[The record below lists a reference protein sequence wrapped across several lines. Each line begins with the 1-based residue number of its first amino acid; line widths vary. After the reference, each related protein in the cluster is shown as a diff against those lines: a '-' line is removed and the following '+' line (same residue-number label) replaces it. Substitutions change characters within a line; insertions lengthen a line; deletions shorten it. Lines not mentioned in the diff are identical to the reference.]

1 MQKVLL
7 VDTNFS
13 SAPIYNYLIKAGFDA
28 FVIGGNPN
36 DFLAKCV
43 KNYINFNYSDVD
55 GTKKIIDKL
64 NIDYIIPGCNDLS
77 YKVCAALNSSGRFS
91 GLDSLETTEIINN
104 KMAFRTFATKIGLP
118 VPQIITTENTS
129 KIWPLIVKPVDAYS
143 GRGLTVVQKS
153 EQHRMKQAIERAKEF
168 SHSQTFIIEEYVQ
181 GQLYSHSAFIKCG
194 RIVADFIVEEHGTAN
209 PFVVD
214 TSRVIY
220 NFPGKMLNSLRDCIT
235 LISQK
240 LELVDGLIHTQF
252 IKKGNSFWLIE
263 ITRRCPGDLYSQL
276 IELSTGFKYAEIYAR
291 PFVRHNYSF
300 KINKLKKSWIM
311 RHTISQPVEGVLGS
325 IKFNVP
331 ITMEKMVPIS
341 LAGDLIKTSPFGRI
355 ALIFL
360 KSITEKELLDL
371 YQKTLKRKL
380 YTINNTQ

>member
-153 EQHRMKQAIERAKEF
+153 EQHRMKQA
-168 SHSQTFIIEEYVQ
+168 SH
-181 GQLYSHSAFIKCG
+181 
-194 RIVADFIVEEHGTAN
+194 
-209 PFVVD
+209 
-214 TSRVIY
+214 
-220 NFPGKMLNSLRDCIT
+220 
-235 LISQK
+235 
-240 LELVDGLIHTQF
+240 
-252 IKKGNSFWLIE
+252 
-263 ITRRCPGDLYSQL
+263 
-276 IELSTGFKYAEIYAR
+276 
-291 PFVRHNYSF
+291 
-300 KINKLKKSWIM
+300 
-311 RHTISQPVEGVLGS
+311 
-325 IKFNVP
+325 
-331 ITMEKMVPIS
+331 
-341 LAGDLIKTSPFGRI
+341 
-355 ALIFL
+355 
-360 KSITEKELLDL
+360 
-371 YQKTLKRKL
+371 
-380 YTINNTQ
+380 